1 MSNQSNQA
9 PAQSSRSRKN
19 RKIAAI
25 SAGALVVGLGAAY
38 TLASWNDS
46 EWVWG
51 GADGDPNVGTS
62 NFEVNQNTSSPFSN
76 DTTNWVDAETNPGGE
91 LTFSPGSLSL
101 TPGDTIYAPVS
112 LRTEADSVGADV
124 ALQGAVA
131 AAGIT
136 VTDPGQGLW
145 NAIQTSVY
153 TQNGAADSTPPACT
167 AAGIG
172 GTGWTQ
178 VLDTA
183 ALGTAASGPQSLA
196 AEAGSTQ
203 HYCFALTLPD
213 GASDDLQGRTIAP
226 AWEFR
231 SESVS
236 D

>member
-1 MSNQSNQA
+1 MSNQSH
-9 PAQSSRSRKN
+9 QSTASASRSRRN

-62 NFEVNQNTSSPFSN
+62 TFEVNQNTTSPFSN
-76 DTTNWVDAETNPGGE
+76 DAANWVDAETNPGGE

-112 LRTEADSVGADV
+112 LRTEADSDGAAV

-131 AAGIT
+131 ATGIT
-136 VTDPGQGLW
+136 VTDAGQGLW

-153 TQNGAADSTPPACT
+153 TQSGAADSTPPACT

-172 GTGWTQ
+172 GSDWSQ
-178 VLDTA
+178 VLDTG
-183 ALGTAASGPQSLA
+183 ALGTAATGPQNLSA
-196 AEAGSTQ
+196 DAGSTQ
-203 HYCFALTLPD
+203 HYCFALTLPT
-213 GASDDLQGRTIAP
+213 GSSDELQGRTIAP

-231 SESVS
+231 AESVS